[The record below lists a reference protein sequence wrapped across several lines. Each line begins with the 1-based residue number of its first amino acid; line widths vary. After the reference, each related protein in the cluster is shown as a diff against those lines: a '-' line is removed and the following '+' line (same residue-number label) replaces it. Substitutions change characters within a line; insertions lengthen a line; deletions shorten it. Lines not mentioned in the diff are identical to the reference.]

1 MTDIAINPSS
11 LVTGDDIVSVTNPLP
26 CVGVGAGEAATGTTI
41 NPTSFVVNDAV
52 VSATNP
58 LPITLS

>member
-1 MTDIAINPSS
+1 MADTPINPSS
-11 LVTGDDIVSVTNPLP
+11 LVTDDAIVSETNPLP
-26 CVGVGAGEAATGTTI
+26 CVPVGAGAAATGVAI